1 MQSVHSVSFFGALI
15 LALATF
21 HCVRTT
27 LNPMLLHDYAVYSSF
42 ELTLC
47 TCRNTI
53 HDIRRNR
60 RGANARSFE
69 YSGLDYRLPFRD
81 DIGARSSPRTT
92 PKCYPLHCN
101 ARIRSVDRHGRGR
114 CQNNRHP
121 SHCETEGAL
130 PYVAVMFAV
139 RRKFVSPRVDVL
151 VQATTSSEL
160 PFCIC
165 RQRVQNH

>member
-1 MQSVHSVSFFGALI
+1 M
-15 LALATF
+15 T
-21 HCVRTT
+21 
-27 LNPMLLHDYAVYSSF
+27 YAVYSSF

-53 HDIRRNR
+53 RDIRRNR

-114 CQNNRHP
+114 GRCQNNRHP

-151 VQATTSSEL
+151 VQATTSGEL
-160 PFCIC
+160 PFGLC
-165 RQRVQNH
+165 RQTRTEPLTISLRVVP